1 MTQQCVKAFCKSKQ
15 KIENLLIQISK
26 SPANFTVASANS
38 SVRCI
43 ENPKLA
49 GGDALDGGGGLDEE
63 AAIGLSSDKARAQ
76 AFGVADFE
84 KESS

>member
-1 MTQQCVKAFCKSKQ
+1 MSRLFANPSK
-15 KIENLLIQISK
+15 KLKTYLYKFLNP
-26 SPANFTVASANS
+26 PAYFTAASATS

-43 ENPKLA
+43 ENAKLA
-49 GGDALDGGGGLDEE
+49 GGDAVEGGGGLDEE
-63 AAIGLSSDKARAQ
+63 AAIGFSSDKAGAQ